1 VRIYSISL
9 LAIALT
15 LPACKP
21 KESEIPASAP
31 SKEAPNSSRAPA
43 QTSAKTASTP
53 EGYNP
58 VFEAWK
64 AQAVKEFPDLGVA
77 GSRMNTLFVTRAK
90 QLQTQ
95 GAADLQ
101 NPAWPYLLAVQVNK
115 ELLAHP
121 DQQIK
126 TAAESTPFQ
135 YVSSLFTSLRDTV
148 RSKIMDGP
156 HLPSFTLPEALG
168 GGVPRKTTNLPE
180 TEDATE
186 PVLGTTSVQ
195 TVKTAIGMKGNP
207 KICGIISSAER
218 SVGNPLELIIVLE
231 KTITCKVDA
240 RQFLAGSSGNY
251 EIENSGDSA
260 VLVSKSGLKSQI
272 TKKWTVGQKVNV
284 QGKLTQA
291 PSGKIILKDCII
303 LDGVL

>member
-31 SKEAPNSSRAPA
+31 SKEAPNSSGAPA
-43 QTSAKTASTP
+43 QIPAKTASTP

-64 AQAVKEFPDLGVA
+64 AQSVKEFPDLGVA
-77 GSRMNTLFVTRAK
+77 GSRMNTLFVARAK

-115 ELLAHP
+115 ELQAQTTP
-121 DQQIK
+121 PTTPPT
-126 TAAESTPFQ
+126 TARESNAAQPVKSAIETAGSQ
-135 YVSSLFTSLRDTV
+135 
-148 RSKIMDGP
+148 KI
-156 HLPSFTLPEALG
+156 S
-168 GGVPRKTTNLPE
+168 
-180 TEDATE
+180 
-186 PVLGTTSVQ
+186 
-195 TVKTAIGMKGNP
+195 
-207 KICGIISSAER
+207 GIISTVER
-218 SVGNPLELIIVLE
+218 SVGGGPLELTIVLD
-231 KTITCKVDA
+231 KTITCKLDI
-240 RQFLAGSSGNY
+240 RRSLDWSFGEF
-251 EIENSGDSA
+251 EIENQGDSA
-260 VLVSKSGLKSQI
+260 VMLQKVGAKRYVV
-272 TKKWTVGQKVNV
+272 KKWSAGQKIMV
-284 QGKLTQA
+284 QGKPTQT
-291 PSGKIILKDCII
+291 PSGKMMLKDCII

>member
-31 SKEAPNSSRAPA
+31 SKEAPNSSGAPA
-43 QTSAKTASTP
+43 QTPAKTASTP

-64 AQAVKEFPDLGVA
+64 AQSVKEFPDLGVA
-77 GSRMNTLFVTRAK
+77 GSRMNTLFVARAK

-115 ELLAHP
+115 ELQAQTTP
-121 DQQIK
+121 PT
-126 TAAESTPFQ
+126 TARESNAVQSVKSAIETAGSQ
-135 YVSSLFTSLRDTV
+135 
-148 RSKIMDGP
+148 KI
-156 HLPSFTLPEALG
+156 S
-168 GGVPRKTTNLPE
+168 
-180 TEDATE
+180 
-186 PVLGTTSVQ
+186 
-195 TVKTAIGMKGNP
+195 
-207 KICGIISSAER
+207 GIISTVER
-218 SVGNPLELIIVLE
+218 SVGGGPLELTIVLD
-231 KTITCKVDA
+231 KTITCKLDI
-240 RQFLAGSSGNY
+240 RRSLDWSFGEF
-251 EIENSGDSA
+251 EIENQGDSA
-260 VLVSKSGLKSQI
+260 VMLQKVGAKRYVV
-272 TKKWTVGQKVNV
+272 KKWSAGQKIMV
-284 QGKLTQA
+284 QGKPTQT
-291 PSGKIILKDCII
+291 PSGKMMLKDCII